1 MIQELIVGT
10 MMSLAPFS
18 CDLFVVSSEKAAR
31 VVDNGVVDDGR
42 HVAGVRCGRSHLFRL
57 GDVKADCL
65 DSGRRNGRR
74 MARTGVHLAGTAGE
88 QFAREGQAD
97 AAVGT
102 GYEGDCIVSVHK
114 RLLRDLFRT
123 DI

>member
-18 CDLFVVSSEKAAR
+18 CDFFVVSSEKAAR
-31 VVDNGVVDDGR
+31 VVDTGVVDDER
-42 HVAGVRCGRSHLFRL
+42 HVAGVRCGRSHLFGL

-65 DSGRRNGRR
+65 DSGLRNGRR
-74 MARTGVHLAGTAGE
+74 IARTGVHLAGTAGE
-88 QFAREGQAD
+88 QFSREGQAH

-102 GYEGDCIVSVHK
+102 SYEGDGIVYVHK
-114 RLLRDLFRT
+114 SLLRGRFRT
-123 DI
+123 